1 MKKFK
6 TSALIACSSFLILSC
21 TGNNN
26 TDSTTKTPQGQSQS
40 TPQETVDMQN
50 TPAPAPAP
58 QQEIANTAPVASIPP
73 FTFYKV
79 KSGISF
85 NNEDIAKG
93 KNTVF
98 ILFDPSCGHCQQ
110 EAGELSKNYDKI
122 KDINLYFVSMNDP
135 ALMVTFLKTFGPDLE
150 GKENVEML
158 YDKNQEFIRK
168 FHIPDQFPA
177 NYVYGSDGQIK
188 EYWDGAKKTDE
199 IIAAYL
205 K

>member
-1 MKKFK
+1 MTTFK
-6 TSALIACSSFLILSC
+6 ISALIACSSFLILSC
-21 TGNNN
+21 IGSNSTN
-26 TDSTTKTPQGQSQS
+26 STTENASGQSQPA
-40 TPQETVDMQN
+40 PQETVDVHN
-50 TPAPAPAP
+50 TPTPAP
-58 QQEIANTAPVASIPP
+58 QQEIPNATPVASIPA

-85 NNEDIAKG
+85 NNEDISKG

-122 KDINLYFVSMNDP
+122 KDVNLYFVSMNDP

-150 GKENVEML
+150 DKENVEML

-168 FHIPDQFPA
+168 FHIPNQFPA